1 MKIEQSISQLLYRY
15 QCVTVPGFGAFL
27 TEIKSAQLHENTNSF
42 YPPKKQISF
51 NPNLKNNDGLLAN
64 HIALTGK
71 TTYETAVN
79 LIAIEVEN
87 WNKILNENNS
97 FTIKNIGNFNL
108 NSDKNL
114 TFTPFEDINY
124 LSSSFGLNAFVSPLV
139 KREIFEKKIEVLEQN
154 QPITLIPERSNN
166 YSFLKYAAVF
176 LVTTGI
182 GTFGGL
188 KFYENKMAQETL
200 LVETNVQK
208 QVEDKIQEA
217 TFFISNPLPAVTL
230 TLKEKSL
237 NYHVVAGAF
246 RKERNAQKAFED
258 LNKKGYKARRI
269 PANKNGLFPVL
280 YGSFATYGEAKSIM
294 NKIQKSQNPDTWIL
308 IEEL

>member
-1 MKIEQSISQLLYRY
+1 MKIEQYISQLLYRY

-27 TEIKSAQLHENTNSF
+27 TEIKSAQMHENTNSF

-87 WNKILNENNS
+87 WNKILNENNG
-97 FTIKNIGNFNL
+97 FTVKNIGSFSL
-108 NSDKNL
+108 SFDKNL
-114 TFTPFEDINY
+114 SFTPFENINY
-124 LSSSFGLNAFVSPLV
+124 LSSSFGLNAFVSPVV
-139 KREIFEKKIEVLEQN
+139 KREIFEQKLEILEQN
-154 QPITLIPERSNN
+154 QLITLIPERNNN
-166 YSFLKYAAVF
+166 YSLLKYAAVF

-182 GTFGGL
+182 GTFGGM

-246 RKERNAQKAFED
+246 RKERNAQKAFEY

-308 IEEL
+308 IEEF